1 MEVNV
6 VKKFVFLFI
15 LLCVAA
21 GCSKPVQE
29 SVIAFGDS
37 NTRGSNWDFR
47 DYPTSEKW
55 VNLMKNVERGQIKVQ
70 NAGIGGQT
78 TEDAKLR
85 FEQDILK
92 QKPTYVLIMFGTNDA
107 AILDGKHPRVTKKR
121 FKENLSYFI
130 SESRK
135 EGITPILMTCVPVVE
150 GGKKGLYYYSRYKS
164 SYFAERGGA
173 RAWQNSYND
182 ITRQVAEKQQVPL
195 VDNWKAFIREAG
207 EDSDNALIQSG
218 LIDPSGNHMTPK
230 GARIIYNEI
239 KERDVI
245 KHF

>member
-1 MEVNV
+1 M
-6 VKKFVFLFI
+6 KKCI
-15 LLCVAA
+15 LLFMLICVVN
-21 GCSKPVQE
+21 GCSKPVHE
-29 SVIAFGDS
+29 SIIAFGDS

-55 VNLMKNVERGQIKVQ
+55 VNLIKNGERGEIQVM

-85 FEQDILK
+85 FEQDILN
-92 QKPTYVLIMFGTNDA
+92 QKPTYVFIMFGTNDA

-135 EGITPILMTCVPVVE
+135 EGIIPILMTCVPIVE
-150 GGKKGLYYYSRYKS
+150 GGKKGLYYYSRYKP
-164 SYFAERGGA
+164 SYFTKRGGA

-182 ITRQVAEKQQVPL
+182 ITREVAKEQNVPL
-195 VDNWKAFIREAG
+195 VDNWKAFIQKAG
-207 EDSDNALIQSG
+207 ENSDRALIQSG

-239 KERDVI
+239 KERDVM

>member
-1 MEVNV
+1 M
-6 VKKFVFLFI
+6 
-15 LLCVAA
+15 
-21 GCSKPVQE
+21 
-29 SVIAFGDS
+29 
-37 NTRGSNWDFR
+37 
-47 DYPTSEKW
+47 
-55 VNLMKNVERGQIKVQ
+55 
-70 NAGIGGQT
+70 
-78 TEDAKLR
+78 
-85 FEQDILK
+85 
-92 QKPTYVLIMFGTNDA
+92 
-107 AILDGKHPRVTKKR
+107 
-121 FKENLSYFI
+121 
-130 SESRK
+130 
-135 EGITPILMTCVPVVE
+135 
-150 GGKKGLYYYSRYKS
+150 YYYSRYKS
-164 SYFAERGGA
+164 AYFAERGGA